1 MKKNLYLLGTLIV
14 LLIGTYLFQELRS
27 NKVFEE
33 SLVKDHLIKAS
44 ELKTLSFGDVKA
56 IKKETQWWAGD
67 KLLSA
72 NVMKELEKRIGQVKK
87 IKNIEG
93 EKKSFF
99 SNPIKVEVNGEE
111 WLIGE
116 LTLDRQGFYLARGD
130 EVMIAVSEGEGQELT
145 DAPGKV
151 AEVKLEELKKGLS
164 FKIKDLNETQLFRY
178 YPKLPLGTVAIES
191 DGRPSYELDLVNNKT
206 LPPPIYGIVTQTR
219 MVEKFTSLLTQ
230 MTIVKEV
237 PFAEVKK
244 FSKLGS
250 LVLSNDFEKVRWELW
265 LNSKNSAESF
275 ILDSDKKQAW
285 QMVGG
290 TLKIFFIQVQDY
302 WDKKVIPPKEFSNFS
317 RLKVTFS
324 EAEKSAVVEVLNREP
339 LEFETSK
346 YKVDREKMNILFQYA
361 FNLSEKD
368 QADRISQL
376 SKSERKEILSGKHLR
391 LEVMGQELL
400 FWRKQDE
407 LIVVNLTQGFKA
419 HFFVTQESF
428 RGSFEDVLK

>member
-1 MKKNLYLLGTLIV
+1 MKKNITLFGILAALLLGTYI
-14 LLIGTYLFQELRS
+14 FQELRS
-27 NKVFEE
+27 KKVFED
-33 SLVKDHLIKAS
+33 SLIKDHLVQTS
-44 ELKTLSFGDVKA
+44 DLTTLSWGDVSAVKNG
-56 IKKETQWWAGD
+56 TQWMAGE

-72 NVMKELEKRIGQVKK
+72 NVFKELEKRIGQVKK
-87 IKNIEG
+87 IKSIEG
-93 EKKSFF
+93 EKRSFF
-99 SNPIKVEVNGEE
+99 SNPVEVKVNNEL
-111 WLIGE
+111 WLIGD

-130 EVMIAVSEGEGQELT
+130 EVMVAVSEGQGQELT

-151 AEVKLEELKKGLS
+151 AEVKLEELKKALA
-164 FKIKDLNETQLFRY
+164 FQLKDLNETQLFRY

-191 DGRPSYELDLVNNKT
+191 EGRPSYELDLVKNKT
-206 LPPPIYGIVTQTR
+206 LPPPIFGIVTQTR

-237 PFAEVKK
+237 PFTGVMK

-250 LVLSNDFEKVRWELW
+250 IVLSNDFEKVRWELW

-275 ILDSDKKQAW
+275 IIDPDRKMAW
-285 QMVGG
+285 QMMGG

-302 WDKKVIPPKEFSNFS
+302 WDKKVIPPKDFLNFS
-317 RLKVTFS
+317 RLKVSFS
-324 EAEKSAVVEVLNREP
+324 EGVKSAVVEVLNREP
-339 LEFETSK
+339 LEFETTK
-346 YKVDREKMNILFQYA
+346 YKVEREKMNILFQYA

-368 QADRISQL
+368 QADRISKL
-376 SKSERKEILSGKHLR
+376 SKSERKEILSANHLR

-407 LIVVNLTQGFKA
+407 LIVVNFTQGFKA

-428 RGSFEDVLK
+428 RASFEDVLK

>member
-1 MKKNLYLLGTLIV
+1 
-14 LLIGTYLFQELRS
+14 
-27 NKVFEE
+27 
-33 SLVKDHLIKAS
+33 
-44 ELKTLSFGDVKA
+44 
-56 IKKETQWWAGD
+56 
-67 KLLSA
+67 
-72 NVMKELEKRIGQVKK
+72 
-87 IKNIEG
+87 
-93 EKKSFF
+93 
-99 SNPIKVEVNGEE
+99 
-111 WLIGE
+111 
-116 LTLDRQGFYLARGD
+116 
-130 EVMIAVSEGEGQELT
+130 
-145 DAPGKV
+145 
-151 AEVKLEELKKGLS
+151 
-164 FKIKDLNETQLFRY
+164 
-178 YPKLPLGTVAIES
+178 
-191 DGRPSYELDLVNNKT
+191 
-206 LPPPIYGIVTQTR
+206 
-219 MVEKFTSLLTQ
+219 
-230 MTIVKEV
+230 VKEV
-237 PFAEVKK
+237 PYEDVKK

-250 LVLSNDFEKVRWELW
+250 LILSNDFEKVRWELW

-275 ILDSDKKQAW
+275 IVDSDNKLAW

-290 TLKIFFIQVQDY
+290 TLKIFFIQVLDY
-302 WDKKVIPPKEFSNFS
+302 WDKKVIPPREFSNFS

-339 LEFETSK
+339 LEFETNK

-407 LIVVNLTQGFKA
+407 LILVNLTQGFKA